1 MKKLLQLLR
10 ENASAERKPLNLVR
24 AEGSNE
30 ATLYLYDVIDSYWGI
45 SAKDLVQAIAGI
57 DPNATLHLRINSPGG
72 DVFEA
77 QAIAT
82 AIAQHPGKT
91 VAHIDGLAA
100 SAATFISAAADE
112 VQISDGGF
120 YMIHNGW
127 TVAIGD
133 KRAMTDTAALL
144 DKVDNSIV
152 NAYAK
157 RTSASTE
164 QLVQWMND
172 ETWFTAQEAVD
183 HKFAD
188 SIAAKADKANNAA
201 SAKAFNLAAFDKVP
215 KALLEPPKQPDPE
228 PVDAAAWRAHNE
240 RRLRLLDLNA

>member
-10 ENASAERKPLNLVR
+10 DNPSGEKALVNVVR
-24 AEGSNE
+24 AETGE
-30 ATLYLYDVIDSYWGI
+30 QTLYIYDVIDSYWGV
-45 SAKDLVQAIAGI
+45 SAKEVAQAIAGM
-57 DPNATLHLRINSPGG
+57 DANATLHVRINSPGG

-82 AIAQHPGKT
+82 AIAQHAGKT
-91 VAHIDGLAA
+91 IAHIDGLAA

-112 VQISDGGF
+112 VEISEGGF

-127 TVAIGD
+127 TIAIGD
-133 KRAMTDTAALL
+133 KRAMTDAAELL
-144 DKVDNSIV
+144 DKVDASIV

-157 RTSASTE
+157 RTGVEVE
-164 QLVQWMND
+164 QLVDWMNE
-172 ETWFTAQEAVD
+172 ETWFTAEEAVQ

-188 SIAAKADKANNAA
+188 RLATKPEKANNAA
-201 SAKAFNLAAFDKVP
+201 SKKFNLAAFEKTP
-215 KALLEPPKQPDPE
+215 QALLQPPAPPPDPE
-228 PVDAAAWRAHNE
+228 PVNAAEWRIHQE